1 MALVQGMA
9 LTNFWPL
16 TSLALTLGLWLQTVQ
31 LHKAEDHAA
40 TLQHQQELD
49 WVQTKNIETR
59 MRNDAAQ
66 KDKETQSAITVAHAD
81 ADRAR
86 AAAVGLRR
94 DMASFI
100 EARRRR
106 AQAAAAAGQCA
117 PDESAAVVLADLFS
131 RADARAG
138 ELAAALDES
147 RARGSGCAAIYDA
160 IAAPAQE

>member
-1 MALVQGMA
+1 MP
-9 LTNFWPL
+9 NFWPL

-40 TLQHQQELD
+40 ALQHQQELD
-49 WVQTKNIETR
+49 WVQAKNIETR

-66 KDKETQSAITVAHAD
+66 KDKDTQSAIAVAHAD

-86 AAAVGLRR
+86 ATAVGLRS
-94 DMASFI
+94 DMARFI
-100 EARRRR
+100 EARRHR
-106 AQAAAAAGQCA
+106 AQSAAAAGQCA
-117 PDESAAVVLADLFS
+117 PDDTAAVVLADLFS

-147 RARGSGCAAIYDA
+147 RARGGGCEAIYDA
-160 IAAPAQE
+160 IAAPVQE